1 MPAKTAAG
9 AVLAALALGRMQEVQ
24 SAVMVPELDVNLVQ
38 IQRIVAS
45 KAFKTSEVHRNLL
58 NYLAGK
64 SLSGDAPNLK
74 EYTVGLDVFGK
85 PASYDPR
92 QESVVR
98 MHVGRL
104 RQKLTEYYRT
114 EGQDDPVVVDLPK
127 GGFALTFAPRP
138 VADAIPE
145 PLPAPTRPSVSVREI
160 ALAASL
166 VLAIAFAGYFGV
178 RLSRAQKTADTAAP
192 LQWTPEL
199 QQIWGPLLSS
209 ERPLMV
215 TLSTDPCHASAQGVA
230 VSANASGVTGVGT
243 ANAAFLL
250 GQFLGQRKRNVFPIR
265 SDLLSM
271 GEIAMG
277 DVIFVGSTVGKPQIQ
292 AIPPI
297 DQPFVLTPEGVKN
310 LKPQA
315 GEPAFLGD
323 VFPKGG
329 QEVEESHALVS
340 NLPGLYGNGKILYLS
355 GNTIASVMGAVQAL
369 TDPDLARQLV
379 ANLKTPNGS
388 LPRFYQV
395 VLKVKAM
402 DDTPIDI
409 SYLFH
414 RELQLSKP
422 ALGSGTSR

>member
-1 MPAKTAAG
+1 
-9 AVLAALALGRMQEVQ
+9 MQPEL
-24 SAVMVPELDVNLVQ
+24 ELDVNQVQ
-38 IQRIVAS
+38 IQRIVQS

-58 NYLAGK
+58 IYLAEK
-64 SLSGDAPNLK
+64 SLAGTAHHLK

-85 PASYDPR
+85 PPSYDPR

-104 RQKLTEYYRT
+104 RQKLAEYYRT
-114 EGQDDPVVVDLPK
+114 EGQDDPVIVDLPK
-127 GGFALTFAPRP
+127 GAFTLMFAPRP
-138 VADAIPE
+138 AAEIVAPVAKTPRR
-145 PLPAPTRPSVSVREI
+145 AVSTREI
-160 ALAASL
+160 ALAGSL
-166 VLAIAFAGYFGV
+166 LLAIVFAGYFGL
-178 RLSRAQKTADTAAP
+178 RLSTVKTTAETASTP
-192 LQWTPEL
+192 QWTPDL
-199 QQIWGPLLSS
+199 QQLWGPLLSS
-209 ERPLMV
+209 DRPLMV
-215 TLSTDPCHASAQGVA
+215 TLSTDPFHASAQGPAVA
-230 VSANASGVTGVGT
+230 SGSGVTGVGT

-277 DVIFVGSTVGKPQIQ
+277 DIIFVGSTVGKPQIQ
-292 AIPPI
+292 AIPPV

-310 LKPQA
+310 LKPLA
-315 GEPAFLGD
+315 GEQAFLAD
-323 VFPKGG
+323 ALPKAG
-329 QEVEESHALVS
+329 QDFEESHALIS

-379 ANLKTPNGS
+379 SSLQMPNGS

-414 RELQLSKP
+414 RELQLSKS
-422 ALGSGTSR
+422 ALGAGNAR

>member
-1 MPAKTAAG
+1 MT
-9 AVLAALALGRMQEVQ
+9 
-24 SAVMVPELDVNLVQ
+24 PELELDANQVQ
-38 IQRIVAS
+38 IQRIVQS

-58 NYLAGK
+58 NYLAEK
-64 SLSGDAPNLK
+64 SLAGTAHNLK

-85 PASYDPR
+85 PATYDPR

-114 EGQDDPVVVDLPK
+114 EGQDDPVIVDLPK
-127 GGFALTFAPRP
+127 GAFTLTFAARPAVEVVPEP
-138 VADAIPE
+138 VAPRQ
-145 PLPAPTRPSVSVREI
+145 PAFSSREI
-160 ALAASL
+160 ALVASL
-166 VLAIAFAGYFGV
+166 LLAVVFAGYFGL
-178 RLSRAQKTADTAAP
+178 RLFRVQKTNESTAA
-192 LQWTPEL
+192 LQWTPDL
-199 QQIWGPLLSS
+199 QQLWGPLLSS
-209 ERPLMV
+209 DRPLMV
-215 TLSTDPCHASAQGVA
+215 TLSTDPFHSGTQGLAISPGSPGSSSSAGG
-230 VSANASGVTGVGT
+230 SGVTGVGT

-310 LKPQA
+310 LKPLS
-315 GEPAFLGD
+315 GEPAFLAD
-323 VFPKGG
+323 ALSKPG
-329 QEVEESHALVS
+329 QDFEESHALIS

-379 ANLKTPNGS
+379 SSLHTQAGS

-409 SYLFH
+409 TYLFH
-414 RELQLSKP
+414 RELHLAKS
-422 ALGSGTSR
+422 ALGAGGPR